1 MTRKMQIINVIIRP
15 THIGSTKN
23 GRYCPII
30 NITKIDI
37 SDIPKTLKIKIKTH
51 SPLWLDVPSLR
62 LTYSIT
68 PFKDISNK

>member
-1 MTRKMQIINVIIRP
+1 MTKKMQINNAISRQ

-37 SDIPKTLKIKIKTH
+37 SDIPKTLKINIKIH
-51 SPLWLDVPSLR
+51 SPL
-62 LTYSIT
+62 
-68 PFKDISNK
+68 